1 MGTPVPQGQQ
11 IEEPRRSKHGNIDVD
26 DLHGTYRRNINWRPS
41 FNCVDYFSNNRS
53 CIAFVLLKC
62 LPEKKTNAN
71 VTQKSNEKH
80 DLG

>member
-11 IEEPRRSKHGNIDVD
+11 IEEPRKSKHGNIDVD